1 VIDSSDVILQVL
13 DARDPLGT
21 RCSHVE
27 KYLKE
32 NCPHKHLVLV
42 LNKCDL
48 IPVWATKRWV
58 FTLAKEYPTVAV
70 HASITKPFGKGT
82 LIQLLR
88 QFQRLHSDKSQISV
102 GFIGYPNVGKSSII
116 NMLRSKKVCKV
127 APIPG
132 ETKVWQ
138 YITLFKKIFLIDCP
152 GVVTPAKDESEDN
165 IVLKGVIRV
174 ENLLDPTVH
183 IPALLERVK
192 TEHIQKTYG
201 VMEWKDSTDFLE
213 LYAHKTGKLLKKG
226 EPDVV
231 AVSKMILN
239 DWIRGKIPFFIA
251 PPEDELLEES
261 ESEEVILTAPT
272 KDEAIALQKS
282 KKKDSTFAG
291 VRTEPRKKDVRQPTQ
306 VLSGLRVR
314 EEFQESADDSDDE
327 MEYKSDIS
335 DSEEGDTSVGNT
347 ASEGGNKE
355 DSESDDPNWE
365 DLVEQ

>member
-1 VIDSSDVILQVL
+1 
-13 DARDPLGT
+13 
-21 RCSHVE
+21 
-27 KYLKE
+27 
-32 NCPHKHLVLV
+32 

-58 FTLAKEYPTVAV
+58 YTLSKEYPTVAV

-88 QFQRLHSDKSQISV
+88 QFQRLHSDKPQISV
-102 GFIGYPNVGKSSII
+102 GFIGYPNVGKSSMI

-152 GVVTPAKDESEDN
+152 GVVTPAKDETEDN
-165 IVLKGVIRV
+165 IVLKGVVRV

-183 IPALLERVK
+183 IPALIERVK
-192 TEHIQKTYG
+192 KEHLQKTYG

-213 LYAHKTGKLLKKG
+213 LYAQKTGKLLKKG

-251 PPEDELLEES
+251 PPEDDLPEE
-261 ESEEVILTAPT
+261 EAEPEPQEPVPTVPTRETAMASRN
-272 KDEAIALQKS
+272 KLQ
-282 KKKDSTFAG
+282 DNAYEG
-291 VRTEPRKKDVRQPTQ
+291 VRSEPRKKDIRQPKQ
-306 VLSGLRVR
+306 ILSGLRVR
-314 EEFQESADDSDDE
+314 EEFQESASDSDEDLQ
-327 MEYKSDIS
+327 YQSNVS
-335 DSEEGDTSVGNT
+335 DSEDAPSETGAESVGNP
-347 ASEGGNKE
+347 
-355 DSESDDPNWE
+355 DSDEAGEESDPEWE
-365 DLVEQ
+365 DLVK